1 MLAIELSIRFSGDRP
16 VGGYRAAAVLP
27 YGTAS
32 FQVDVVVAR
41 KWLQSVLLQA
51 LSMRLYFI
59 DQSASFNSQA
69 NFTTLTTK
77 QEQSSLLV

>member
-41 KWLQSVLLQA
+41 NG
-51 LSMRLYFI
+51 Y
-59 DQSASFNSQA
+59 
-69 NFTTLTTK
+69 
-77 QEQSSLLV
+77 SLFCYKHYQCAYIL